1 MIYQLKRTQ
10 TNRRPQA
17 FWGSLIPSAL
27 SFVGGLITSSQQAK
41 AQRRALEEQQRLAKQ
56 QLDISNQNQL
66 ATTLNNYAIA
76 QQSYDDKDYNLKY
89 RIGGVKRLGGRNIMI
104 TDGGN
109 AKRIG
114 NNTYLLR
121 GGSHEDINETG
132 QTGIGINVGG
142 NEIEAEGGEVAQRKG
157 NSLRIYSAQPILG
170 GISPAEAIMKGYNKD
185 RVFNAQQRFKKNNG
199 IKDDGSKAKYGTTI
213 PYKRIH
219 INEDGTFTD
228 ILTGKNY
235 TTSATNGED
244 IVITG
249 KKNHWKE
256 AGKKNTSR
264 YFDPMGAI
272 HFASAAGA
280 PILNATPSNIF
291 GSIREAKDFN
301 SFINNYMNYDSGGF
315 FNKEYAEKHPYISF
329 IGNVIADGAIGGL
342 ANKGIDGYRLAKSF
356 YKSEKPY
363 INTIANSRLYS
374 DNPIIN
380 TYATYARRYNLP
392 DKARVPY
399 MIRRVESDELPTINN
414 GRITMSGDRFKHTN
428 FTYDRPVVSHRKGKW
443 DSAQQTYLI
452 NGRRLVSENKG
463 NWGSIEPS
471 DMFTIQDPK
480 GGLTVP
486 TKDVILVSGH
496 KGLLGQAKASG
507 IKIATSPQL
516 QRIEKSITTKQSL
529 GRFNL
534 AGERRHYN
542 TPYWIDVNNIVKE
555 YGTPK
560 LKDVRLLEEMTG
572 LKSGVSKLDNKAIKI
587 INDANRF
594 NKLKVSEAEEVMNQV
609 YPNGRGVNF
618 TNDREV
624 YITGQFPYNNL
635 FYDPTTYAE
644 SNYVFPKR
652 LGGHCKFKFGGL
664 TSKDRG
670 SSKHPY
676 PSVSSKDF
684 AGGNRSYP
692 IPTKADAIDA
702 LRLAGLHGRS
712 DVRSKVY
719 NKYPELRKKARGGTK
734 VDPYYDWAIN
744 TSSNLGI
751 SFIDPTY
758 DYRAYYNS
766 VTPYERNLI
775 RFAPQGTHFT
785 DIGKTPKHPTFSNE
799 SIYSNKKH
807 SGGTWNGNVF
817 VPNIWQFGNNGNKV
831 RNKYMNNSGEGY
843 FNGRVNI
850 FPKYR
855 KKAEIG
861 TLVPGGIP
869 GTDSYRAR
877 MHSGYNISPFDLLNI
892 LNYLDR
898 AVGFVDENGNTRYIT
913 GIAPAPGIPN
923 KAQIIRNIQQAN
935 KVAQATRASQAAQ
948 RTSYAVKQ
956 AKDFYRDLGINIPVG
971 RSQTY
976 NPAFRSSALARN
988 IEDSNK
994 ALQMSLNTHLPKGI
1008 RLTSADQSS
1017 IGRTAARVIN
1027 PREAELVKQGI
1038 NISQSARN
1046 MTSGSNPFLYAE
1058 RTPSQI
1064 KAGLNRAFGV
1074 TKQGVKN
1081 AGQKVKDFRNKV
1093 TNSNTY
1099 RSKTGFEERY
1109 NPTLG
1114 AYEQYNTYKLK
1125 PWVKATAGAAG
1136 TAGVIG
1142 LGVGLSNTKS
1152 EDKSIKAQLDAKG
1165 KPISPYIA
1173 RPQEP
1178 AKSQTKTVKPTRQV
1192 NKVVKRQ
1199 VRTTPQYTGNT
1210 TKGNYQLH
1218 DGETKVIN
1226 GVKYTRRGNTI
1237 INHKTNVG
1245 YIYDKNGNY
1254 TGQADYSKVGNF
1266 NQAFDL
1272 ARAAGRNQF
1281 IYHAGKYNNYSTV
1294 KETNAKKEALNRRI
1308 GARRIAKRMGGL
1320 TNPPVER
1327 FKCGGH
1333 IRPKAE
1339 DGMLA
1344 PIYSYG
1350 TNRRRLPS
1358 FAPIDITPR
1367 AIPNFKPVSVSTN
1380 TKTPFDPNSVPFLGN
1395 QSTFKPATQDY
1406 IGLGIDTLAALG
1418 SGMFTRS
1425 AYNKMNFDYALPNY
1439 VDESPV
1445 AFDTTYHN
1453 EAQRANIE
1461 RNRLNARNLIR
1472 GNTASA
1478 QTSLGRM
1485 QQSDVDAMMETNK
1498 LLDEKSNKEV
1508 ELRNQNAANEQQVRA
1523 RNAAARNQYYQNV
1536 AQIKNAAIEAKNN
1549 MELAKA
1555 QSIGVDLSG
1564 LSQAWTNFAGS
1575 VEQRYDNR
1583 QKEAIIAAT
1592 SKDPAVLSNAVQFGY
1607 NFSPEVLAA
1616 IYNST
1621 DDDNLKS
1628 LALSQLSTKNRLRY
1642 GIR

>member
-1 MIYQLKRTQ
+1 MVYTSRIIG
-10 TNRRPQA
+10 NADRRPQA
-17 FWGSLIPSAL
+17 FWGALIPAAL
-27 SFVGGLITSSQQAK
+27 NFVGGLITTSQQTR
-41 AQRRALEEQQRLAKQ
+41 AQKRAIEEQKRLAQQ
-56 QLDISNQNQL
+56 QLEVSNQNQL
-66 ATTLNNYAIA
+66 AATLNNYASA
-76 QQSYDDKDYNLKY
+76 QQSYNDKDYNLKY
-89 RIGGVKRLGGRNIMI
+89 RIGGVKRLGGKNIMI

-170 GISPAEAIMKGYNKD
+170 GISPAEAIMRGYNKD

-199 IKDDGSKAKYGTTI
+199 IKDDGSK
-213 PYKRIH
+213 
-219 INEDGTFTD
+219 
-228 ILTGKNY
+228 
-235 TTSATNGED
+235 
-244 IVITG
+244 
-249 KKNHWKE
+249 
-256 AGKKNTSR
+256 
-264 YFDPMGAI
+264 
-272 HFASAAGA
+272 
-280 PILNATPSNIF
+280 
-291 GSIREAKDFN
+291 
-301 SFINNYMNYDSGGF
+301 
-315 FNKEYAEKHPYISF
+315 
-329 IGNVIADGAIGGL
+329 
-342 ANKGIDGYRLAKSF
+342 
-356 YKSEKPY
+356 
-363 INTIANSRLYS
+363 
-374 DNPIIN
+374 
-380 TYATYARRYNLP
+380 
-392 DKARVPY
+392 
-399 MIRRVESDELPTINN
+399 
-414 GRITMSGDRFKHTN
+414 
-428 FTYDRPVVSHRKGKW
+428 
-443 DSAQQTYLI
+443 
-452 NGRRLVSENKG
+452 
-463 NWGSIEPS
+463 
-471 DMFTIQDPK
+471 
-480 GGLTVP
+480 
-486 TKDVILVSGH
+486 
-496 KGLLGQAKASG
+496 
-507 IKIATSPQL
+507 
-516 QRIEKSITTKQSL
+516 QR
-529 GRFNL
+529 N
-534 AGERRHYN
+534 
-542 TPYWIDVNNIVKE
+542 
-555 YGTPK
+555 
-560 LKDVRLLEEMTG
+560 
-572 LKSGVSKLDNKAIKI
+572 
-587 INDANRF
+587 
-594 NKLKVSEAEEVMNQV
+594 
-609 YPNGRGVNF
+609 
-618 TNDREV
+618 
-624 YITGQFPYNNL
+624 
-635 FYDPTTYAE
+635 
-644 SNYVFPKR
+644 
-652 LGGHCKFKFGGL
+652 GGL

-719 NKYPELRKKARGGTK
+719 NKYPELRKKADFGTWVRTNRNNNVLANLLYESGVIDKEAWRGMLRDIHTFTGMGS
-734 VDPYYDWAIN
+734 DPYDDN
-744 TSSNLGI
+744 Q
-751 SFIDPTY
+751 D
-758 DYRAYYNS
+758 
-766 VTPYERNLI
+766 E
-775 RFAPQGTHFT
+775 
-785 DIGKTPKHPTFSNE
+785 
-799 SIYSNKKH
+799 
-807 SGGTWNGNVF
+807 
-817 VPNIWQFGNNGNKV
+817 
-831 RNKYMNNSGEGY
+831 
-843 FNGRVNI
+843 
-850 FPKYR
+850 
-855 KKAEIG
+855 
-861 TLVPGGIP
+861 
-869 GTDSYRAR
+869 
-877 MHSGYNISPFDLLNI
+877 
-892 LNYLDR
+892 
-898 AVGFVDENGNTRYIT
+898 AVV
-913 GIAPAPGIPN
+913 APGFSIAN
-923 KAQIIRNIQQAN
+923 KAQILRNVQQAN
-935 KVAQATRASQAAQ
+935 RVAQASRASQTAQ
-948 RTSYAVKQ
+948 RTSYVAKQ
-956 AKDFYRDLGINIPVG
+956 AKDFYRNLGINIPIG

-994 ALQMSLNTHLPKGI
+994 SLQMSLHNTHLPKGI
-1008 RLTSADQSS
+1008 RLTPIDQSS

-1027 PREAELVKQGI
+1027 PREAETVRTGI
-1038 NISQSARN
+1038 TIGQSARN
-1046 MTSGSNPFLYAE
+1046 MTSGANPFLYAE

-1064 KAGLNRAFGV
+1064 RVGLNRAFG
-1074 TKQGVKN
+1074 TAKQGIKN
-1081 AGQKVKDFRNKV
+1081 AGQKVKDFGNKV
-1093 TNSNTY
+1093 RNPNTY
-1099 RSKTGFEERY
+1099 RTRTGFKERY

-1114 AYEQYNTYKLK
+1114 DYEEYNTYGFK
-1125 PWVKATAGAAG
+1125 PWVKGAAG
-1136 TAGVIG
+1136 TAGAAGVIG
-1142 LGVGLSNTKS
+1142 LGIGLSNTNSKY
-1152 EDKSIKAQLDAKG
+1152 ENTKAQLDAKG
-1165 KPISPYIA
+1165 QPISPYIA

-1192 NKVVKRQ
+1192 PASIARKDTTKRDTTKQVNKVVKRQ

-1210 TKGNYQLH
+1210 TRGNYQLH
-1218 DGETKVIN
+1218 DGETKTIN
-1226 GVKYTRRGNTI
+1226 GIKYTRIGNTI

-1266 NQAFDL
+1266 NQAFDA

-1281 IYHAGKYNNYSTV
+1281 IYRAGKYNNYSTV
-1294 KETNAKKEALNRRI
+1294 KETNAKKEDLNRRI
-1308 GARRIAKRMGGL
+1308 GARRIAKRIGGL

-1327 FKCGGH
+1327 FKCGSH
-1333 IRPKAE
+1333 IRPKAK

-1350 TNRRRLPS
+1350 TNRRRFPS
-1358 FAPIDITPR
+1358 FAPIDVTPR
-1367 AIPNFKPVSVSTN
+1367 AIPNFKLVSAPTN

-1453 EAQRANIE
+1453 EAQRANVE
-1461 RNRLNARNLIR
+1461 RNRLNSRNLIS

-1485 QQSDVDAMMETNK
+1485 QQTDTDAMMETNK

-1555 QSIGVDLSG
+1555 QSIGADLSG

-1575 VEQRYDNR
+1575 IESRYDNR

-1592 SKDPAVLSNAVQFGY
+1592 AKDPAVLSNAVQFGY

>member
-1 MIYQLKRTQ
+1 MVYQLKRTQ
-10 TNRRPQA
+10 TNKRPQA

-66 ATTLNNYAIA
+66 ASTLNNYASA

-170 GISPAEAIMKGYNKD
+170 GISPAEAIMRGYNKD
-185 RVFNAQQRFKKNNG
+185 KVFNAQQRFKKNNG
-199 IKDDGSKAKYGTTI
+199 IKDDGSKATFGNLITMPFSDTI
-213 PYKRIH
+213 NNVIDYFI
-219 INEDGTFTD
+219 G
-228 ILTGKNY
+228 TGKYAPKRVKVSNK
-235 TTSATNGED
+235 TVNRKPIRNGQ
-244 IVITG
+244 VGNFRVVNG
-249 KKNHWKE
+249 K
-256 AGKKNTSR
+256 
-264 YFDPMGAI
+264 YFP
-272 HFASAAGA
+272 
-280 PILNATPSNIF
+280 N
-291 GSIREAKDFN
+291 
-301 SFINNYMNYDSGGF
+301 
-315 FNKEYAEKHPYISF
+315 
-329 IGNVIADGAIGGL
+329 
-342 ANKGIDGYRLAKSF
+342 
-356 YKSEKPY
+356 EKPLRQVYPEFDIISMGRGLPVGKIAKATAKAAKNEVSY
-363 INTIANSRLYS
+363 INRISKSRLYS
-374 DNPIIN
+374 DNPIVN
-380 TYATYARRYNLP
+380 TYATYARKYNLP

-399 MIRRVESDELPTINN
+399 MIRRVKSDELPAINN

-443 DSAQQTYLI
+443 DTAQQTYLI
-452 NGRRLVSENKG
+452 NGRRLVLENKG

-471 DMFTIQDPK
+471 DMFTIQDSK

-516 QRIEKSITTKQSL
+516 QRIEKSIKQSL

-534 AGERRHYN
+534 AGGERMHYN

-560 LKDVRLLEEMTG
+560 LKDVRLLEEITG

-594 NKLKVSEAEEVMNQV
+594 NKLKVSEAEEVINQA

-618 TNDREV
+618 TNDREAYV
-624 YITGQFPYNNL
+624 TGQFPYNNL
-635 FYDPTTYAE
+635 FYDPATYAE

-652 LGGHCKFKFGGL
+652 LGGHIKFRNDGL

-719 NKYPELRKKARGGTK
+719 SKYPELR
-734 VDPYYDWAIN
+734 
-744 TSSNLGI
+744 
-751 SFIDPTY
+751 
-758 DYRAYYNS
+758 
-766 VTPYERNLI
+766 
-775 RFAPQGTHFT
+775 
-785 DIGKTPKHPTFSNE
+785 
-799 SIYSNKKH
+799 
-807 SGGTWNGNVF
+807 
-817 VPNIWQFGNNGNKV
+817 
-831 RNKYMNNSGEGY
+831 
-843 FNGRVNI
+843 
-850 FPKYR
+850 
-855 KKAEIG
+855 
-861 TLVPGGIP
+861 
-869 GTDSYRAR
+869 
-877 MHSGYNISPFDLLNI
+877 
-892 LNYLDR
+892 
-898 AVGFVDENGNTRYIT
+898 
-913 GIAPAPGIPN
+913 
-923 KAQIIRNIQQAN
+923 
-935 KVAQATRASQAAQ
+935 
-948 RTSYAVKQ
+948 
-956 AKDFYRDLGINIPVG
+956 
-971 RSQTY
+971 
-976 NPAFRSSALARN
+976 
-988 IEDSNK
+988 
-994 ALQMSLNTHLPKGI
+994 
-1008 RLTSADQSS
+1008 
-1017 IGRTAARVIN
+1017 
-1027 PREAELVKQGI
+1027 
-1038 NISQSARN
+1038 
-1046 MTSGSNPFLYAE
+1046 
-1058 RTPSQI
+1058 I
-1064 KAGLNRAFGV
+1064 K
-1074 TKQGVKN
+1074 
-1081 AGQKVKDFRNKV
+1081 
-1093 TNSNTY
+1093 
-1099 RSKTGFEERY
+1099 
-1109 NPTLG
+1109 
-1114 AYEQYNTYKLK
+1114 
-1125 PWVKATAGAAG
+1125 
-1136 TAGVIG
+1136 
-1142 LGVGLSNTKS
+1142 
-1152 EDKSIKAQLDAKG
+1152 
-1165 KPISPYIA
+1165 
-1173 RPQEP
+1173 
-1178 AKSQTKTVKPTRQV
+1178 
-1192 NKVVKRQ
+1192 
-1199 VRTTPQYTGNT
+1199 
-1210 TKGNYQLH
+1210 
-1218 DGETKVIN
+1218 
-1226 GVKYTRRGNTI
+1226 
-1237 INHKTNVG
+1237 
-1245 YIYDKNGNY
+1245 
-1254 TGQADYSKVGNF
+1254 
-1266 NQAFDL
+1266 
-1272 ARAAGRNQF
+1272 
-1281 IYHAGKYNNYSTV
+1281 
-1294 KETNAKKEALNRRI
+1294 
-1308 GARRIAKRMGGL
+1308 AKRMGGL
-1320 TNPPVER
+1320 TNPPVKN

-1333 IRPKAE
+1333 IRPKAK

-1344 PIYSYG
+1344 TIYSCG
-1350 TNRRRLPS
+1350 TNKRRLPS
-1358 FAPIDITPR
+1358 FAPIDVTPR
-1367 AIPNFKPVSVSTN
+1367 AIPNFKPISVTN
-1380 TKTPFDPNSVPFLGN
+1380 TKTSFNPNSVPFLGR
-1395 QSTFKPATQDY
+1395 QSSFKPATQDY

-1461 RNRLNARNLIR
+1461 RNRLNSRNLIS
-1472 GNTASA
+1472 GNTSSA
-1478 QTSLGRM
+1478 QTALGRM
-1485 QQSDVDAMMETNK
+1485 QQTDTDAMMETNK

-1508 ELRNQNAANEQQVRA
+1508 ELRNQNLANEQQVRA

-1536 AQIKNAAIEAKNN
+1536 AQIKNAALEAKNN

-1555 QSIGVDLSG
+1555 QSIGADLSG

-1592 SKDPAVLSNAVQFGY
+1592 AKDPAVLSNAVQFGY

-1621 DDDNLKS
+1621 DNDNLKS

>member
-1 MIYQLKRTQ
+1 MVYQLKRTQ
-10 TNRRPQA
+10 INKRPQA

-66 ATTLNNYAIA
+66 ASTLNNYVIA

-89 RIGGVKRLGGRNIMI
+89 RIGGVKRLGSRNIMI

-157 NSLRIYSAQPILG
+157 NSLRIYSTQPILG
-170 GISPAEAIMKGYNKD
+170 GISPAEAIMRGYNKD
-185 RVFNAQQRFKKNNG
+185 KVFNAQQRFKKNNG
-199 IKDDGSKAKYGTTI
+199 IKDDGNKAQVGGYYGVNY
-213 PYKRIH
+213 PSPLSLLS
-219 INEDGTFTD
+219 
-228 ILTGKNY
+228 IL
-235 TTSATNGED
+235 
-244 IVITG
+244 
-249 KKNHWKE
+249 
-256 AGKKNTSR
+256 
-264 YFDPMGAI
+264 
-272 HFASAAGA
+272 
-280 PILNATPSNIF
+280 
-291 GSIREAKDFN
+291 
-301 SFINNYMNYDSGGF
+301 YD
-315 FNKEYAEKHPYISF
+315 K
-329 IGNVIADGAIGGL
+329 
-342 ANKGIDGYRLAKSF
+342 
-356 YKSEKPY
+356 
-363 INTIANSRLYS
+363 T
-374 DNPIIN
+374 
-380 TYATYARRYNLP
+380 
-392 DKARVPY
+392 
-399 MIRRVESDELPTINN
+399 
-414 GRITMSGDRFKHTN
+414 
-428 FTYDRPVVSHRKGKW
+428 
-443 DSAQQTYLI
+443 
-452 NGRRLVSENKG
+452 
-463 NWGSIEPS
+463 
-471 DMFTIQDPK
+471 
-480 GGLTVP
+480 
-486 TKDVILVSGH
+486 
-496 KGLLGQAKASG
+496 
-507 IKIATSPQL
+507 
-516 QRIEKSITTKQSL
+516 L
-529 GRFNL
+529 GRFDDKNPNL
-534 AGERRHYN
+534 QTGIAP
-542 TPYWIDVNNIVKE
+542 TPSRSLNLKQVRGGLVNRNMLRTNRVYRITDMREVK
-555 YGTPK
+555 
-560 LKDVRLLEEMTG
+560 DA
-572 LKSGVSKLDNKAIKI
+572 KAIGQYRKLPEGVTLPTKTVRTRSGRTFTFGKAGGNSHGGKSAAMGEPWTGTTSGGYNESKYVI
-587 INDANRF
+587 STPSRHTTWSVGHAGSYSKPLPADAIKKGSGLWKKF
-594 NKLKVSEAEEVMNQV
+594 DAEGNTGISTKRMVV
-609 YPNGRGVNF
+609 YKCLGNGRYL
-618 TNDREV
+618 R
-624 YITGQFPYNNL
+624 L
-635 FYDPTTYAE
+635 
-644 SNYVFPKR
+644 PKSKYR
-652 LGGHCKFKFGGL
+652 LGGGL

-719 NKYPELRKKARGGTK
+719 SKYPELRKKARGGTK
-734 VDPYYDWAIN
+734 VEPYYDWARN

-758 DYRAYYNS
+758 DYRTYYNS

-807 SGGTWNGNVF
+807 PGGTWNGNVF
-817 VPNIWQFGNNGNKV
+817 VPNIWQFGNNGNKA
-831 RNKYMNNSGEGY
+831 RDKYMKNSEEGY

-855 KKAEIG
+855 KKADFGTWVRSNRNNNVLANLLYESGIIDKEAWRNMLRDIHTFTGMGGDPYNTDENVDAVMAPAFGTSSTRVLSQLAKSPEASYTLKQVLGLPTKEMIRKRIAGDIAKRIG
-861 TLVPGGIP
+861 VARAARQSSNFRNYNI
-869 GTDSYRAR
+869 AR
-877 MHSGYNISPFDLLNI
+877 MQAANAEASFSPFANQVRYAEGKPI
-892 LNYLDR
+892 LVNTNGYYTT
-898 AVGFVDENGNTRYIT
+898 AGNTIS
-913 GIAPAPGIPN
+913 
-923 KAQIIRNIQQAN
+923 RN
-935 KVAQATRASQAAQ
+935 
-948 RTSYAVKQ
+948 
-956 AKDFYRDLGINIPVG
+956 AK
-971 RSQTY
+971 
-976 NPAFRSSALARN
+976 
-988 IEDSNK
+988 
-994 ALQMSLNTHLPKGI
+994 
-1008 RLTSADQSS
+1008 
-1017 IGRTAARVIN
+1017 
-1027 PREAELVKQGI
+1027 
-1038 NISQSARN
+1038 N
-1046 MTSGSNPFLYAE
+1046 MTSGANPFLYAE
-1058 RTPSQI
+1058 RTPFQI
-1064 KAGLNRAFGV
+1064 RAGLNRAFNTAKQNIKNAERTSSQIRAGLNRV
-1074 TKQGVKN
+1074 FGTAKQGVKN
-1081 AGQKVKDFRNKV
+1081 AGQKVKDFGNKV
-1093 TNSNTY
+1093 RNPNTY
-1099 RSKTGFEERY
+1099 RTRTGFEERY

-1114 AYEQYNTYKLK
+1114 AYEQYNTYRLK

-1142 LGVGLSNTKS
+1142 LGVGLSNAKS
-1152 EDKSIKAQLDAKG
+1152 EDKNIKAQLDAKG
-1165 KPISPYIA
+1165 QPISPYIA

-1178 AKSQTKTVKPTRQV
+1178 AKPQSKKSVSARKDTIATKPATRQVPATIARKDTTRTDTTKQV

-1218 DGETKVIN
+1218 DGETKTIN

-1266 NQAFDL
+1266 NQAFDA

-1281 IYHAGKYNNYSTV
+1281 IYRAGKYNNYSTI

-1320 TNPPVER
+1320 INSPVER
-1327 FKCGGH
+1327 FKCGGR
-1333 IRPKAE
+1333 IRPKAT

-1344 PIYSYG
+1344 TIYSYG
-1350 TNRRRLPS
+1350 TNRRRLPL

-1367 AIPNFKPVSVSTN
+1367 AIPNFKPVSVPTN

-1536 AQIKNAAIEAKNN
+1536 AQIKNAALEAKNN
-1549 MELAKA
+1549 AELAKA
-1555 QSIGVDLSG
+1555 QSIGADLSG

-1575 VEQRYDNR
+1575 VESRYDNR

-1592 SKDPAVLSNAVQFGY
+1592 AKDPAVLSNAVQFGY

>member
-1 MIYQLKRTQ
+1 MVYQLKRTQ
-10 TNRRPQA
+10 TNKRPQA

-66 ATTLNNYAIA
+66 ASTLNNYALSK
-76 QQSYDDKDYNLKY
+76 QSYDDKDYNLKY
-89 RIGGVKRLGGRNIMI
+89 RIGGVKRLGSKNIMI
-104 TDGGN
+104 TDGGT

-170 GISPAEAIMKGYNKD
+170 GISPAEAIMRGYNKD

-199 IKDDGSKAKYGTTI
+199 IKDDGS
-213 PYKRIH
+213 
-219 INEDGTFTD
+219 
-228 ILTGKNY
+228 
-235 TTSATNGED
+235 
-244 IVITG
+244 
-249 KKNHWKE
+249 
-256 AGKKNTSR
+256 
-264 YFDPMGAI
+264 
-272 HFASAAGA
+272 
-280 PILNATPSNIF
+280 
-291 GSIREAKDFN
+291 
-301 SFINNYMNYDSGGF
+301 
-315 FNKEYAEKHPYISF
+315 
-329 IGNVIADGAIGGL
+329 
-342 ANKGIDGYRLAKSF
+342 
-356 YKSEKPY
+356 
-363 INTIANSRLYS
+363 
-374 DNPIIN
+374 
-380 TYATYARRYNLP
+380 
-392 DKARVPY
+392 
-399 MIRRVESDELPTINN
+399 
-414 GRITMSGDRFKHTN
+414 
-428 FTYDRPVVSHRKGKW
+428 
-443 DSAQQTYLI
+443 QQR
-452 NGRRLVSENKG
+452 N
-463 NWGSIEPS
+463 
-471 DMFTIQDPK
+471 
-480 GGLTVP
+480 
-486 TKDVILVSGH
+486 
-496 KGLLGQAKASG
+496 
-507 IKIATSPQL
+507 
-516 QRIEKSITTKQSL
+516 
-529 GRFNL
+529 
-534 AGERRHYN
+534 
-542 TPYWIDVNNIVKE
+542 
-555 YGTPK
+555 
-560 LKDVRLLEEMTG
+560 
-572 LKSGVSKLDNKAIKI
+572 
-587 INDANRF
+587 
-594 NKLKVSEAEEVMNQV
+594 
-609 YPNGRGVNF
+609 
-618 TNDREV
+618 
-624 YITGQFPYNNL
+624 
-635 FYDPTTYAE
+635 
-644 SNYVFPKR
+644 
-652 LGGHCKFKFGGL
+652 GGL

-676 PSVSSKDF
+676 PSVASKDF

-719 NKYPELRKKARGGTK
+719 SKYPELRKKAYFGTLMTPIDAKNSYIWDLLGGDRNSQSITADLKTILGLNDMYGAEDGHDSNTQYAGVYIPYLTQIIKNSSRVAKSILRGTK
-734 VDPYYDWAIN
+734 LYGKDLKALVEAEGE
-744 TSSNLGI
+744 S
-751 SFIDPTY
+751 
-758 DYRAYYNS
+758 AY
-766 VTPYERNLI
+766 
-775 RFAPQGTHFT
+775 
-785 DIGKTPKHPTFSNE
+785 
-799 SIYSNKKH
+799 
-807 SGGTWNGNVF
+807 
-817 VPNIWQFGNNGNKV
+817 NKV
-831 RNKYMNNSGEGY
+831 RRIFRGNNNNAYS
-843 FNGRVNI
+843 NI
-850 FPKYR
+850 TNTYSPIINTKFT
-855 KKAEIG
+855 G
-861 TLVPGGIP
+861 TP
-869 GTDSYRAR
+869 
-877 MHSGYNISPFDLLNI
+877 
-892 LNYLDR
+892 
-898 AVGFVDENGNTRYIT
+898 NGNIRPYVEPVNPVRGANARRAYNTAKMQAANSELKIINNPEY
-913 GIAPAPGIPN
+913 AE
-923 KAQIIRNIQQAN
+923 QIIGNTVRNFS
-935 KVAQATRASQAAQ
+935 KSM
-948 RTSYAVKQ
+948 S
-956 AKDFYRDLGINIPVG
+956 G
-971 RSQTY
+971 
-976 NPAFRSSALARN
+976 
-988 IEDSNK
+988 K
-994 ALQMSLNTHLPKGI
+994 ALQSAIGVSKYQPSNFVKYGIPAFASLAGYEYAGRESDNTNKP
-1008 RLTSADQSS
+1008 TS
-1017 IGRTAARVIN
+1017 T
-1027 PREAELVKQGI
+1027 
-1038 NISQSARN
+1038 
-1046 MTSGSNPFLYAE
+1046 
-1058 RTPSQI
+1058 
-1064 KAGLNRAFGV
+1064 
-1074 TKQGVKN
+1074 
-1081 AGQKVKDFRNKV
+1081 QK
-1093 TNSNTY
+1093 
-1099 RSKTGFEERY
+1099 
-1109 NPTLG
+1109 
-1114 AYEQYNTYKLK
+1114 
-1125 PWVKATAGAAG
+1125 
-1136 TAGVIG
+1136 
-1142 LGVGLSNTKS
+1142 
-1152 EDKSIKAQLDAKG
+1152 DAKG
-1165 KPISPYIA
+1165 QPISPYIA
-1173 RPQEP
+1173 RLQEP
-1178 AKSQTKTVKPTRQV
+1178 TKSQAKKSVPARKDTIATKHATRQVPASIVRKDTTRTDTTRTDTTKQV

-1266 NQAFDL
+1266 NQAFDA

-1281 IYHAGKYNNYSTV
+1281 IYRAGKYNNYSTV

-1308 GARRIAKRMGGL
+1308 GARRIAKRIGGII
-1320 TNPPVER
+1320 NPPVER
-1327 FKCGGH
+1327 FKCGGR
-1333 IRPKAE
+1333 IRPKAK

-1358 FAPIDITPR
+1358 FAPINITPR
-1367 AIPNFKPVSVSTN
+1367 AIPNFKPVSVPTN
-1380 TKTPFDPNSVPFLGN
+1380 AKTPFDPNNVPFLGN

-1549 MELAKA
+1549 AELAKA
-1555 QSIGVDLSG
+1555 QSIGADLSG

-1575 VEQRYDNR
+1575 VESRYDNR

-1592 SKDPAVLSNAVQFGY
+1592 AKDPAVLSNAVQFGY

>member
-56 QLDISNQNQL
+56 QFDISNQNQL

-170 GISPAEAIMKGYNKD
+170 GISPAEAIMRGYNKD

-199 IKDDGSKAKYGTTI
+199 IKDDGSKATFGNLITMPFSDTI
-213 PYKRIH
+213 NNVIDYFI
-219 INEDGTFTD
+219 G
-228 ILTGKNY
+228 TGKYAPKRVKVSNK
-235 TTSATNGED
+235 TVNRKPIRNGQ
-244 IVITG
+244 VGNFRVVNG
-249 KKNHWKE
+249 K
-256 AGKKNTSR
+256 
-264 YFDPMGAI
+264 YFP
-272 HFASAAGA
+272 
-280 PILNATPSNIF
+280 N
-291 GSIREAKDFN
+291 
-301 SFINNYMNYDSGGF
+301 
-315 FNKEYAEKHPYISF
+315 
-329 IGNVIADGAIGGL
+329 
-342 ANKGIDGYRLAKSF
+342 
-356 YKSEKPY
+356 EKPLRQVYPEFDIISMGRGLPLGKAAKAIAKATKNEVSY
-363 INTIANSRLYS
+363 INRISKSRLYS
-374 DNPIIN
+374 DNPIVN
-380 TYATYARRYNLP
+380 TYATYARKYNLP

-399 MIRRVESDELPTINN
+399 IIRRVKSDELPTINN

-443 DSAQQTYLI
+443 DTAQQTYLI

-516 QRIEKSITTKQSL
+516 QRIEKSITPRQSL

-534 AGERRHYN
+534 AGGERRHYN

-618 TNDREV
+618 TNDREA

-719 NKYPELRKKARGGTK
+719 SKYPELR
-734 VDPYYDWAIN
+734 
-744 TSSNLGI
+744 
-751 SFIDPTY
+751 
-758 DYRAYYNS
+758 
-766 VTPYERNLI
+766 
-775 RFAPQGTHFT
+775 
-785 DIGKTPKHPTFSNE
+785 PK
-799 SIYSNKKH
+799 
-807 SGGTWNGNVF
+807 
-817 VPNIWQFGNNGNKV
+817 
-831 RNKYMNNSGEGY
+831 
-843 FNGRVNI
+843 
-850 FPKYR
+850 
-855 KKAEIG
+855 
-861 TLVPGGIP
+861 
-869 GTDSYRAR
+869 
-877 MHSGYNISPFDLLNI
+877 
-892 LNYLDR
+892 
-898 AVGFVDENGNTRYIT
+898 
-913 GIAPAPGIPN
+913 
-923 KAQIIRNIQQAN
+923 
-935 KVAQATRASQAAQ
+935 
-948 RTSYAVKQ
+948 
-956 AKDFYRDLGINIPVG
+956 
-971 RSQTY
+971 
-976 NPAFRSSALARN
+976 
-988 IEDSNK
+988 
-994 ALQMSLNTHLPKGI
+994 
-1008 RLTSADQSS
+1008 
-1017 IGRTAARVIN
+1017 
-1027 PREAELVKQGI
+1027 
-1038 NISQSARN
+1038 
-1046 MTSGSNPFLYAE
+1046 
-1058 RTPSQI
+1058 
-1064 KAGLNRAFGV
+1064 
-1074 TKQGVKN
+1074 
-1081 AGQKVKDFRNKV
+1081 
-1093 TNSNTY
+1093 
-1099 RSKTGFEERY
+1099 
-1109 NPTLG
+1109 
-1114 AYEQYNTYKLK
+1114 
-1125 PWVKATAGAAG
+1125 
-1136 TAGVIG
+1136 
-1142 LGVGLSNTKS
+1142 
-1152 EDKSIKAQLDAKG
+1152 
-1165 KPISPYIA
+1165 
-1173 RPQEP
+1173 
-1178 AKSQTKTVKPTRQV
+1178 
-1192 NKVVKRQ
+1192 
-1199 VRTTPQYTGNT
+1199 
-1210 TKGNYQLH
+1210 
-1218 DGETKVIN
+1218 
-1226 GVKYTRRGNTI
+1226 
-1237 INHKTNVG
+1237 
-1245 YIYDKNGNY
+1245 
-1254 TGQADYSKVGNF
+1254 
-1266 NQAFDL
+1266 
-1272 ARAAGRNQF
+1272 
-1281 IYHAGKYNNYSTV
+1281 
-1294 KETNAKKEALNRRI
+1294 
-1308 GARRIAKRMGGL
+1308 AKRMGGL

-1327 FKCGGH
+1327 FNCGGH
-1333 IRPKAE
+1333 IRPKAK

-1350 TNRRRLPS
+1350 TNKRRLPS
-1358 FAPIDITPR
+1358 FAPIDVTPR

-1425 AYNKMNFDYALPNY
+1425 AYNKMNFDYVLPNY

-1453 EAQRANIE
+1453 EAQLANIE

-1485 QQSDVDAMMETNK
+1485 QQTDTDAMMETNK

-1536 AQIKNAAIEAKNN
+1536 AQIKNAALEAKNN

-1555 QSIGVDLSG
+1555 QSIGADLSG

-1575 VEQRYDNR
+1575 IEQRYDNR

-1592 SKDPAVLSNAVQFGY
+1592 SKDPAVLFNAVQFGY

>member
-56 QLDISNQNQL
+56 QFDISNQNQL

-170 GISPAEAIMKGYNKD
+170 GISPAEAIMRGYNKD

-199 IKDDGSKAKYGTTI
+199 IKDDGSKATFGNLITMPFSDTI
-213 PYKRIH
+213 NNVIDYFI
-219 INEDGTFTD
+219 G
-228 ILTGKNY
+228 TGKYAPKRVKVSNK
-235 TTSATNGED
+235 TVNRKPIRNGQVGNFRVVNGKYFPNEKPLRQVYPEFD
-244 IVITG
+244 IISMGRGLPLG
-249 KKNHWKE
+249 K
-256 AGKKNTSR
+256 A
-264 YFDPMGAI
+264 
-272 HFASAAGA
+272 
-280 PILNATPSNIF
+280 
-291 GSIREAKDFN
+291 
-301 SFINNYMNYDSGGF
+301 
-315 FNKEYAEKHPYISF
+315 
-329 IGNVIADGAIGGL
+329 
-342 ANKGIDGYRLAKSF
+342 AKSIA
-356 YKSEKPY
+356 KAAKNEVSY
-363 INTIANSRLYS
+363 INRISKSRLYS
-374 DNPIIN
+374 DNPIVN
-380 TYATYARRYNLP
+380 TYATYARKYNLP

-734 VDPYYDWAIN
+734 IEPYYDWARN

-758 DYRAYYNS
+758 DYRTYYNS

-855 KKAEIG
+855 K
-861 TLVPGGIP
+861 
-869 GTDSYRAR
+869 
-877 MHSGYNISPFDLLNI
+877 
-892 LNYLDR
+892 
-898 AVGFVDENGNTRYIT
+898 
-913 GIAPAPGIPN
+913 
-923 KAQIIRNIQQAN
+923 
-935 KVAQATRASQAAQ
+935 
-948 RTSYAVKQ
+948 
-956 AKDFYRDLGINIPVG
+956 
-971 RSQTY
+971 
-976 NPAFRSSALARN
+976 
-988 IEDSNK
+988 
-994 ALQMSLNTHLPKGI
+994 
-1008 RLTSADQSS
+1008 
-1017 IGRTAARVIN
+1017 
-1027 PREAELVKQGI
+1027 
-1038 NISQSARN
+1038 
-1046 MTSGSNPFLYAE
+1046 
-1058 RTPSQI
+1058 
-1064 KAGLNRAFGV
+1064 
-1074 TKQGVKN
+1074 
-1081 AGQKVKDFRNKV
+1081 
-1093 TNSNTY
+1093 
-1099 RSKTGFEERY
+1099 
-1109 NPTLG
+1109 
-1114 AYEQYNTYKLK
+1114 
-1125 PWVKATAGAAG
+1125 
-1136 TAGVIG
+1136 
-1142 LGVGLSNTKS
+1142 
-1152 EDKSIKAQLDAKG
+1152 
-1165 KPISPYIA
+1165 
-1173 RPQEP
+1173 
-1178 AKSQTKTVKPTRQV
+1178 
-1192 NKVVKRQ
+1192 
-1199 VRTTPQYTGNT
+1199 
-1210 TKGNYQLH
+1210 
-1218 DGETKVIN
+1218 
-1226 GVKYTRRGNTI
+1226 
-1237 INHKTNVG
+1237 
-1245 YIYDKNGNY
+1245 
-1254 TGQADYSKVGNF
+1254 
-1266 NQAFDL
+1266 
-1272 ARAAGRNQF
+1272 
-1281 IYHAGKYNNYSTV
+1281 
-1294 KETNAKKEALNRRI
+1294 
-1308 GARRIAKRMGGL
+1308 RIAKRMGGL

-1333 IRPKAE
+1333 IRPKAK

-1344 PIYSYG
+1344 TIYSYG

-1358 FAPIDITPR
+1358 FAPIDVTPR
-1367 AIPNFKPVSVSTN
+1367 AIPNFKPIYVSTN
-1380 TKTPFDPNSVPFLGN
+1380 TKVPFDPNSVPFLGN

-1453 EAQRANIE
+1453 EAQQANIE

-1485 QQSDVDAMMETNK
+1485 QQTDTDAMMETNK

-1555 QSIGVDLSG
+1555 QSIGADLSG

-1575 VEQRYDNR
+1575 VESRYDNR

-1592 SKDPAVLSNAVQFGY
+1592 AKDPAVLSNAVQFGY